1 MRNKVFNTPFEN
13 MLRILLLA
21 DTVNKPMN
29 VDRLT
34 ALDFICI
41 FGKKCRVLD
50 KNLHGD
56 NEFGFSEFTSKRGK
70 ITEGTKLAV
79 KNGFLQI
86 ENTSEGFVYYIND
99 RGKKIVKE
107 LQSPYARAYVIVA
120 KIISSRFATY
130 SDEEI
135 LKYISDRATEAK
147 ED

>member
-56 NEFGFSEFTSKRGK
+56 NKFGFSEFASKRGK
-70 ITEGTKLAV
+70 ITEATKLAV
-79 KNGFLQI
+79 KNDFLQV

-107 LQSPYARAYVIVA
+107 LQSPYARSYVIGA
-120 KIISSRFATY
+120 KIISSRFAIY

-135 LKYISDRATEAK
+135 LKYISDRAIEAK